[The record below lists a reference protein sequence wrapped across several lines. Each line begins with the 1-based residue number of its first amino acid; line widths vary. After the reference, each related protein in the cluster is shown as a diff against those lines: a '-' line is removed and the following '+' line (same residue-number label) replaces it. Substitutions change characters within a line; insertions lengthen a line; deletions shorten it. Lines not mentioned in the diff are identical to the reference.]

1 MSEVIENPRGGC
13 VLSGIRAVLGAIDR
27 VCPIYHSGPGC
38 AFQSSAATEGHAG
51 KCESLFFPAR
61 AIPTT
66 AMLEKD
72 VVFGGVKKL
81 KTTIQGALSLFDAD
95 AYFVLTGCTAG
106 INGDDIERVVKEFS
120 HLPYPVYAIK
130 TAGFEG
136 NDTFG
141 YEVIMDTFIEKVIEK
156 KERKS
161 NLVNLLG
168 IIPYQDPYW
177 SGTIEEL
184 TRILNKLG
192 LEVNNFFLPG
202 QGIESVRNAGN
213 AAFNIIVHPWLLRDA
228 EKKFSE
234 KFDIPSVRI
243 EGMPVGPT
251 ATSDFVREVGKALSL
266 DSALVE
272 KVIAEEEEYVYRY
285 YEQVLGKLAWKRF
298 AVVADSNYAIGFTRF
313 LANDYGFTPVI
324 TVVSEPLFRKKD
336 REIVEQRISDLEYA
350 ASPKISFAT
359 DQYDISKIISETK
372 DLSLLVGSSSER
384 EVAEEQG
391 IQYLALTFPVPD
403 RVIFNRTY
411 SGYKGSLTLVEDLYD
426 NL

>member
-1 MSEVIENPRGGC
+1 MSEIIENPRGGC

-51 KCESLFFPAR
+51 KCEALFYPAR

-72 VVFGGVKKL
+72 VVFGGTKKL
-81 KTTIQGALSLFDAD
+81 RTTIQGAISLFDAD

-106 INGDDIERVVKEFS
+106 INGDDIESVVKDFTKENQ
-120 HLPYPVYAIK
+120 PVYAIK

-136 NDTFG
+136 NDMLG
-141 YEVIMDTFIEKVIEK
+141 YESVFDTFIEQIIEK
-156 KERKS
+156 KGTE
-161 NLVNLLG
+161 NDLINLLG
-168 IIPYQDPYW
+168 IVPYHDPYW
-177 SGTIEEL
+177 SGTIEEI

-192 LEVNNFFLPG
+192 LRVNNFFTSG

-213 AAFNIIVHPWLLRDA
+213 AAFNIIIHPWLLRGV
-228 EKKFSE
+228 EKKFKE
-234 KFDIPSVRI
+234 KFGIPSVRI
-243 EGMPVGPT
+243 EGMPIGPT
-251 ATSDFVREVGKALSL
+251 ATTEFVRQVGKALSL
-266 DSALVE
+266 DSSIIE

-285 YEQVLGKLAWKRF
+285 YEQAIGKLAWKRF
-298 AVVADSNYAIGFTRF
+298 AVVGDSNYAIGLTRF
-313 LANDYGFTPVI
+313 LANDYGFTPVVTI
-324 TVVSEPLFRKKD
+324 ISEAVFRKSDK
-336 REIVEQRISDLEYA
+336 EVIENRIKDLEYA
-350 ASPKISFAT
+350 RAPEIQFKA
-359 DQYDISKIISETK
+359 DQYDISNIIVRTK

-384 EVAEEQG
+384 EVAAEQG
-391 IQYLALTFPVPD
+391 IQCIPLTFPVPD

-411 SGYKGSLTLVEDLYD
+411 SGYKGALTLIEDLYD